1 MLSRAEAIAFREQTR
16 ALAMQIGLR
25 PAARALG
32 LNEERVKKWG
42 QRFKWNIGALM
53 PAKGGNHGGNYLV
66 PDPVSHRNVPEPL
79 NVLAKIMALEGDRT
93 RSAMARTARRAFE
106 HCDTLSDED
115 LHKLDRAIALEK
127 HGRNAAVAHQWN
139 QSSNLNVGVQVNVPL
154 PGPEERAEMRSIDA
168 KLDAIAAKLKGE

>member
-42 QRFKWNIGALM
+42 QRFKWNIGLIR
-53 PAKGGNHGGNYLV
+53 PASNAPINAKLSPTV
-66 PDPVSHRNVPEPL
+66 PNPLETLANV
-79 NVLAKIMALEGDRT
+79 MAIEGDRT

-106 HCDTLSDED
+106 HCDTLTDEE

-127 HGRNAAVAHQWN
+127 HGRNASVAHQW
-139 QSSNLNVGVQVNVPL
+139 SSSTSTVAVQVNIPL
-154 PGPEERAEMRSIDA
+154 PSTEEREEMAKLDA
-168 KLDAIAAKLKGE
+168 KLDAIAAKLRD